1 MRITEEGGMPGPD
14 PDGQVSLMLCES
26 ICTFSSRKGSSR
38 GGVDLGQDRTH
49 RIRAERDQVHPM
61 YFEDRHLDTMD
72 FVRDAF
78 RDDLSLSGGL
88 LADECAALYVVP
100 MKRCQGRAV

>member
-1 MRITEEGGMPGPD
+1 
-14 PDGQVSLMLCES
+14 
-26 ICTFSSRKGSSR
+26 
-38 GGVDLGQDRTH
+38 
-49 RIRAERDQVHPM
+49 M

-88 LADECAALYVVP
+88 LADECAALYVGPDEEVP
-100 MKRCQGRAV
+100 QDEQFNR